1 MKQEKLNEK
10 DSFFKKESK
19 KSWIWQPKQQKFR
32 RAYKNRL
39 IQYDMGGVIIRF
51 WSNTD
56 KVY

>member
-39 IQYDMGGVIIRF
+39 I
-51 WSNTD
+51 
-56 KVY
+56 